1 MKSGL
6 PLPTYDFTAQDLE
19 PLMIDELSHGFKNE
33 VENLKN
39 SIDNS
44 TKFCLGAEVNI
55 ESYTIGTLSDDVVT
69 PTSYSYEDALSRLL
83 EIQMN
88 FYCPKGYKALREGK
102 EPNVN
107 DALLQETTVGVL
119 ATKLAI
125 DLNKEKMIG
134 VHVFT
139 EEQFDY
145 IEENYP
151 DLMEAGLVRRD
162 IDRDYERLLLFKKPE
177 GLTMTTDKINLG
189 DIELKVCGAGNR
201 QKISEDQYQSTD
213 LAYLIRGMHRC
224 SKVTG
229 HIQDIAEPPEF
240 VSEALWAAA

>member
-1 MKSGL
+1 MESGL
-6 PLPTYDFTAQDLE
+6 PLPTYDFTALDLE
-19 PLMIDELSHGFKNE
+19 PLMIDGLSHRFKSE
-33 VENLKN
+33 VESLKS
-39 SIDNS
+39 SIDDS
-44 TKFCLGAEVNI
+44 VHFCLGAEVNI

-69 PTSYSYEDALSRLL
+69 PASYSYDDALSRLL

-88 FYCPKGYKALREGK
+88 FYCPKGYKAFREGK
-102 EPNVN
+102 ETNVH

-125 DLNKEKMIG
+125 DLNKEDMIG
-134 VHVFT
+134 IHVFT
-139 EEQFDY
+139 EEKYDY

-162 IDRDYERLLLFKKPE
+162 VDRDYERLLLFKKPD
-177 GLTMTTDKINLG
+177 GLAMTTDKITLG
-189 DIELKVCGAGNR
+189 DIELEVCGAGNR
-201 QKISEDQYQSTD
+201 QKIFEDQYQSTD
-213 LAYLIRGMHRC
+213 LAYLVRGMHRC

-240 VSEALWAAA
+240 VSEALFKAA

>member
-1 MKSGL
+1 MESKL
-6 PLPTYDFTAQDLE
+6 PLPTYDFTAKDLE
-19 PLMIDELSHGFKNE
+19 PLMIDELSHRFQNE

-44 TKFCLGAEVNI
+44 TQFCLGAEVNI

-88 FYCPKGYKALREGK
+88 FYCPKGYKAYREGK

-125 DLNKEKMIG
+125 DLNKEDMIG

-151 DLMEAGLVRRD
+151 DLMEAGLIRRN
-162 IDRDYERLLLFKKPE
+162 IVRDYERLLLFKKPE
-177 GLTMTTDKINLG
+177 DLIMTTDKIILGNL
-189 DIELKVCGAGNR
+189 ELEVCGAGNR
-201 QKISEDQYQSTD
+201 QKITEDQYQSTD
-213 LAYLIRGMHRC
+213 LAYLIRGMHCC

-229 HIQDIAEPPEF
+229 HIQEVAEPPEF
-240 VSEALWAAA
+240 LEEALFKSA